1 MYIQAHMSMVGNY
14 FLDSLPSFLVLLL
27 NVQFLFFRIFIQ
39 PVFYNLK
46 REYQFD
52 IDFPSFY
59 AISNQKH
66 LGFIIQRIFTLIA
79 SEFFFKFICLSVFS
93 SFNDKAFQPKVFTFG
108 IYLNIS

>member
-1 MYIQAHMSMVGNY
+1 MSMVGNY

-79 SEFFFKFICLSVFS
+79 SEFFFNLFACLFLVPLMIKP
-93 SFNDKAFQPKVFTFG
+93 FNPKSLHLAFT
-108 IYLNIS
+108 